1 MLLFK
6 FLHYLGSIRV
16 QTSDMSA
23 KTKKMDQLSSMIVQ
37 SLAASIQNLD
47 PIDEICDML
56 VESSGYRKALYA
68 WKDQHTGLNLLQL
81 AVVSK
86 VCNIQLQIQLH
97 ALTGSNS

>member
-1 MLLFK
+1 
-6 FLHYLGSIRV
+6 
-16 QTSDMSA
+16 MSA
-23 KTKKMDQLSSMIVQ
+23 KAKKIEQLSSMIVQ

-68 WKDQHTGLNLLQL
+68 WRDQHTGLNLLQL

-86 VCNIQLQIQLH
+86 VCSILKLSAIGCSVLIYIDTVFFSQLKM
-97 ALTGSNS
+97 